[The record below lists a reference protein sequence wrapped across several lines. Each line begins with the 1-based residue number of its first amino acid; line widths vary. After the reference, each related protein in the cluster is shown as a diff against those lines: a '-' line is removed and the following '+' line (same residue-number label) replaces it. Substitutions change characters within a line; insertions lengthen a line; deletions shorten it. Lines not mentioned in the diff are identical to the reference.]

1 MYGKALIKS
10 GITFILGSLLMMSI
24 NTVYAEIDSYNN
36 DVLLSNMVVDSIK
49 TNYKEFNAKANEF
62 KENLDST
69 YDSFDFYL
77 DDYGTKGEVASN
89 NMSNLRNDVVE
100 LKESSMALYKYCLY
114 GINNSETK
122 SMCKAFEENYKGI
135 VNSYKVVLSDYNDIL
150 EQYNVYASAKSMD
163 IVDKLNVELPVTID
177 KIYDKI
183 K

>member
-36 DVLLSNMVVDSIK
+36 DILLSNMIIDNIK
-49 TNYKEFNAKANEF
+49 TNYKEFNTKANTF
-62 KENLDST
+62 KDNLDTT
-69 YDSFDFYL
+69 YDSFNFYL
-77 DDYGTKGEVASN
+77 DDYNIKGEVASN
-89 NMSNLRNDVVE
+89 NVSNLRNDVIE
-100 LKESSMALYKYCLY
+100 LKENSLELYKYCLY
-114 GINNSETK
+114 EINNNETK

-135 VNSYKVVLSDYNDIL
+135 VSSYKLALNDYNDIL
-150 EQYNVYASAKSMD
+150 EQYNVYAVSKSMD
-163 IVDKLNVELPVTID
+163 KVDKLNVELPVTID